1 MMARDRSRSPKATD
15 MIEEIIRLV
24 ATREQARL
32 QKDWALA
39 DTIRV
44 QLTTMGVTLFDKS
57 SSWKTSDGQTGRIPT
72 FTEIDGGNI
81 ENIIQQQ
88 ALEIQSAQVTL
99 MMGGEADSQ
108 IKELVKQREQARSN
122 KDFTRSD
129 EIREELKQLGVEVY
143 DKEKM
148 WRAKNGASG
157 VIIGWHSKTGPTD
170 LEITTLVVQREK
182 ARQSS
187 DWATSDM
194 IRNELRAVGVE
205 IYDKEK
211 VWKVQDGRQ
220 GPVPS
225 WQDCQPCQAR
235 GGMVMASPQM
245 TPNMIAALG
254 MQNMSLAIGG
264 AANLQ
269 SQVLQAAIAASKDP
283 ASAALTLQL
292 LQQQAAGGVAAVGG
306 QSLMG
311 GGAMASTG
319 AMAGAGA
326 MAGGAMAGRAM
337 GGVMAGGAMATT
349 MGGVG
354 GSQSPEYQKAIEI
367 LNDIATSGRAAPD
380 SEIEYLV
387 GVREKLRQAKE
398 FQTADEFRN
407 MLRSTLRIELFEK
420 EKRWQTSD
428 GRQGAIPLWSDIM
441 S

>member
-1 MMARDRSRSPKATD
+1 

-72 FTEIDGGNI
+72 FSELDGLGGNI
-81 ENIIQQQ
+81 ESIIQQQ
-88 ALEIQSAQVTL
+88 ALEMQSAQVLATA
-99 MMGGEADSQ
+99 MMGGEVEGQ

-129 EIREELKQLGVEVY
+129 EIRQELRQLGVEVY

-148 WRAKNGASG
+148 WRAKSGASG

-170 LEITTLVVQREK
+170 LEITTLVNQREK

-211 VWKVQDGRQ
+211 AWKAQDGRQ
-220 GPVPS
+220 GAVPS
-225 WQDCQPCQAR
+225 WQECQAG
-235 GGMVMASPQM
+235 GGMVMVSPQIS
-245 TPNMIAALG
+245 PNMIAAMG
-254 MQNMSLAIGG
+254 MQQSMSMAMGG
-264 AANLQ
+264 AASLQ
-269 SQVLQAAIAASKDP
+269 TQVMQAAMAAAKDP
-283 ASAALTLQL
+283 ASAAQTLQL
-292 LQQQAAGGVAAVGG
+292 LQQQAGGAAAMGG
-306 QSLMG
+306 QTMMG
-311 GGAMASTG
+311 GGAMAGG
-319 AMAGAGA
+319 AMAVGA
-326 MAGGAMAGRAM
+326 MAGGAMAGGAM
-337 GGVMAGGAMATT
+337 FGGTMSRGAVATGLGGAST
-349 MGGVG
+349 
-354 GSQSPEYQKAIEI
+354 QSPEYQKAIEI
-367 LNDIATSGRAAPD
+367 LNEIATSGRVAQDP
-380 SEIEYLV
+380 EIEYLL
-387 GVREKLRQAKE
+387 GVREKLRQAKD

-407 MLRSTLRIELFEK
+407 MLRSTINYTAL
-420 EKRWQTSD
+420 
-428 GRQGAIPLWSDIM
+428 
-441 S
+441 

>member
-1 MMARDRSRSPKATD
+1 

-72 FTEIDGGNI
+72 FSELDGLGGNI
-81 ENIIQQQ
+81 ESIIQQQ
-88 ALEIQSAQVTL
+88 ALEMQSAQVLATA
-99 MMGGEADSQ
+99 MMGGEVECQ

-129 EIREELKQLGVEVY
+129 EIREELKQMGVEVY

-148 WRAKNGASG
+148 WRAKSGASG

-211 VWKVQDGRQ
+211 LWKVQDGRQ

-225 WQDCQPCQAR
+225 WQECQAR
-235 GGMVMASPQM
+235 EGMVMVTPQIN
-245 TPNMIAALG
+245 PNIIAAMG
-254 MQNMSLAIGG
+254 MQGMSMAMGG
-264 AANLQ
+264 AVSLQ
-269 SQVLQAAIAASKDP
+269 TQVMQAAMAAAKDP
-283 ASAALTLQL
+283 ASAAQTLQL
-292 LQQQAAGGVAAVGG
+292 LQQQVSGATAMGGQTMMGGGSMAGGGVARGAVAGGAVGG
-306 QSLMG
+306 GALG
-311 GGAMASTG
+311 G
-319 AMAGAGA
+319 GA
-326 MAGGAMAGRAM
+326 MAGGAT
-337 GGVMAGGAMATT
+337 AGGAVGARATN
-349 MGGVG
+349 MGGAG
-354 GSQSPEYQKAIEI
+354 TQSPEYQKAIEI
-367 LNDIATSGRAAPD
+367 LNDIATSGRMATDP
-380 SEIEYLV
+380 EIEYLV
-387 GVREKLRQAKE
+387 GVREKFRQAKD
-398 FQTADEFRN
+398 FQIADEFRN
-407 MLRSTLRIELFEK
+407 MLRSTIRIELFEK

-428 GRQGAIPLWSDIM
+428 GRQGAIPLWTDIM

>member
-1 MMARDRSRSPKATD
+1 MTARDRSRSPKATE

-72 FTEIDGGNI
+72 FSELDGLGGNI
-81 ENIIQQQ
+81 ESIIQQQ
-88 ALEIQSAQVTL
+88 ALEMQSAQVLATA
-99 MMGGEADSQ
+99 MMGGEVEGQ

-129 EIREELKQLGVEVY
+129 EIRQELRQLGVEVY

-148 WRAKNGASG
+148 WRAKSGASG

-170 LEITTLVVQREK
+170 LEITTLVNQREK

-211 VWKVQDGRQ
+211 VWKATDGRQ

-225 WQDCQPCQAR
+225 WQQIQAGGGAGGNAVGGLTAAAAAVQLQQPTMMGAM
-235 GGMVMASPQM
+235 GGLTQM
-245 TPNMIAALG
+245 QQIAL
-254 MQNMSLAIGG
+254 MQSSGQAIGLG
-264 AANLQ
+264 NATLMQ
-269 SQVLQAAIAASKDP
+269 DQVLQNQIMQN
-283 ASAALTLQL
+283 QL
-292 LQQQAAGGVAAVGG
+292 MQQRW
-306 QSLMG
+306 LPP
-311 GGAMASTG
+311 
-319 AMAGAGA
+319 
-326 MAGGAMAGRAM
+326 RLRLR
-337 GGVMAGGAMATT
+337 
-349 MGGVG
+349 
-354 GSQSPEYQKAIEI
+354 
-367 LNDIATSGRAAPD
+367 LNRP
-380 SEIEYLV
+380 
-387 GVREKLRQAKE
+387 
-398 FQTADEFRN
+398 
-407 MLRSTLRIELFEK
+407 
-420 EKRWQTSD
+420 
-428 GRQGAIPLWSDIM
+428 
-441 S
+441 